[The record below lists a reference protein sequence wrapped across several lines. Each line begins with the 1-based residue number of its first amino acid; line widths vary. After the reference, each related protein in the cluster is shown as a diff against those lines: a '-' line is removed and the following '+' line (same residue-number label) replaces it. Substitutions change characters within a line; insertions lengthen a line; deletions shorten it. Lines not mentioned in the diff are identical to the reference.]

1 MTTDP
6 RCLPRRHRLCVLLLS
21 TILSSLVPLPAR
33 AEHDRGWQRQD
44 EARQAHRPPERREGN
59 GPKAS
64 PWERPGPRAR
74 QPDWPP
80 IEGARNGRVLSS
92 EPRAE
97 RKRRIRVLSPDG
109 HVRDVIID
117 DRDQ

>member
-6 RCLPRRHRLCVLLLS
+6 RRLPRRHRLSVLLLGAV
-21 TILSSLVPLPAR
+21 LSSLLPLPAR

-44 EARQAHRPPERREGN
+44 EARQAHRPQGRGEGN

-74 QPDWPP
+74 QPAWPP
-80 IEGARNGRVLSS
+80 AEAERNGRVLLS